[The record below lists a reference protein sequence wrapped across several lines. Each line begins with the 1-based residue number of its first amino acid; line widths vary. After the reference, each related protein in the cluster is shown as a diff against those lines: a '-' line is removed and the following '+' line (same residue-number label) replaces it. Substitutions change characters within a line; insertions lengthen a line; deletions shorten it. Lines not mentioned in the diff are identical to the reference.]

1 MQRFSKDQTLRRVL
15 WRPFTWAT
23 AALVAAGITAGF
35 ATAASAQPGPAAG
48 VAPGPAN
55 IGGGQFLFYTAGDGS
70 VWQKQALTSIA
81 ATSVGGRLV
90 SAPSPIGVSGSA
102 IHVYGEG
109 TDNALWTTTCTAGGG
124 CGAWTSLG
132 GVLSSK
138 PGAVFVNTGGIVES
152 VYVRGSD
159 GALWARDLTITGW
172 NNWHSLGGA
181 LLSRTGPSAAFR
193 SGSGQFVLV
202 VGTDRHLYL
211 LRVGG
216 PGFDPVGGTTTAS
229 PAITNTTSGL
239 AGYATGTDS
248 AGWYQDLTTVS
259 GWRSLGGFLT
269 SGFGAANNGSTQPF
283 GYALGGNSQ
292 VFLNPNAMAGAW
304 TQVTP

>member
-1 MQRFSKDQTLRRVL
+1 MKRFSRNRTLGRAR
-15 WRPFTWAT
+15 WRPFAWAT

-48 VAPGPAN
+48 VAPGAAN
-55 IGGGQFLFYTAGDGS
+55 IGGGEFVFYTAGDGS
-70 VWQKQALTSIA
+70 VWQKQATTTPPV
-81 ATSVGGRLV
+81 TSVGGRLV
-90 SAPSPIGVSGSA
+90 SAPSPIFNGSRF
-102 IHVYGEG
+102 VVFGQG
-109 TDNALWTTTCTAGGG
+109 TDRALWTTTCGAGGG

-132 GVLSSK
+132 GVLTSK
-138 PGAVFVNTGGIVES
+138 PGAVFVNSPSIVES
-152 VYVRGSD
+152 VYARGTD

-181 LLSRTGPSAAFR
+181 LLSGTGPSAALR
-193 SGSGQFVLV
+193 SGGQFVLV

-239 AGYATGTDS
+239 VGYATGTDG
-248 AGWYQDLTTVS
+248 AGWTQDLTAVS
-259 GWRSLGGFLT
+259 GWRSLGGFFT
-269 SGFGAANNGSTQPF
+269 SGFAAANDGANNPYGF
-283 GYALGGNSQ
+283 ALGGNSQ
-292 VFLNPNAMAGAW
+292 VWMNSNTTANVW